1 MRPAGVEAGPAK
13 AAETKGMAQV
23 NIRINGRSY
32 EVNCEDGQEQHV
44 QRLANSLANTVG
56 ELVKQVG
63 QVGDARLLV
72 MAGLVTA
79 DEMADLR
86 NELSAMRTR
95 IEALEKQLL
104 EKDRARQAAEAAA
117 QASLR
122 RAEAFSNRLDGIA
135 RRLGAS

>member
-1 MRPAGVEAGPAK
+1 
-13 AAETKGMAQV
+13 MAQV
-23 NIRINGRSY
+23 NIRINGRAY

-44 QRLANSLANTVG
+44 QRLANALSNTVG

-72 MAGLVTA
+72 MAGLVAA
-79 DEMADLR
+79 DEMAEVKADL
-86 NELSAMRTR
+86 AAAQKR

-104 EKDRARQAAEAAA
+104 DKDRARAAAEEAA

-122 RAEAFSNRLDGIA
+122 RAEAFGNRLDGIA
-135 RRLGAS
+135 RRLATP